1 MKLSLRLS
9 VILLIFRISTQIF
22 AQSDPYLHQRYDALH
37 DSPMQQKFRKLAPM
51 PAGVVYVQQPNE
63 GDKEMRA
70 HFQNM
75 KKLGFNALKQI
86 MPLPTWTIE
95 QISLIALEEGIM
107 PWWYGEGGYEEI
119 TPTLL
124 EQLGVAKTL

>member
-1 MKLSLRLS
+1 
-9 VILLIFRISTQIF
+9 
-22 AQSDPYLHQRYDALH
+22 
-37 DSPMQQKFRKLAPM
+37 
-51 PAGVVYVQQPNE
+51 
-63 GDKEMRA
+63 
-70 HFQNM
+70 M